1 MLPILA
7 PILVSAP
14 LLLPPAQ
21 GLKPQ
26 PPALRFQKSLRLPV
40 KARPVQ
46 AAPPAPPR
54 QDPGAVVEVRG
65 DGQPL
70 ETVRE
75 QTLREFREW
84 LVANRFRGSA
94 FVSPSLSAHASTA
107 SWDQTHPGGFTVAPL
122 APLGWGYAP

>member
-1 MLPILA
+1 MPLLLSPILA
-7 PILVSAP
+7 GAAL
-14 LLLPPAQ
+14 LLLPAQ
-21 GLKPQ
+21 APKPQ
-26 PPALRFQKSLRLPV
+26 VPALRFQKSLRLPV

-46 AAPPAPPR
+46 AAPAAPPR

-70 ETVRE
+70 ETFRE

-94 FVSPSLSAHASTA
+94 FAAPSLGAHASTA

-122 APLGWGYAP
+122 APLGWGYGP